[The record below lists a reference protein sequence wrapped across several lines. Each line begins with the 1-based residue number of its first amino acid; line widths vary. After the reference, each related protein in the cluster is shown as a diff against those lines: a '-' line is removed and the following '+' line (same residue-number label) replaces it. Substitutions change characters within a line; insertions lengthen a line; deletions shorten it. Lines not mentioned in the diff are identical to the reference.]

1 MNQTSSST
9 PIKTASVW
17 GLIKARQLERGF
29 LVTYHLGA
37 EDPERGIPKALT
49 KQGYETLLARFQNK
63 TDQSAFSKQYSLVK
77 LSMLQKGETMQSFL
91 EKYPRLQNEDLY
103 ILRTGNKVVY
113 AKLRALLE
121 NVGYSEEDLKRDETD
136 AGYVEKEEK
145 VLFQVGIRYELVD
158 GDLVVTIPVD
168 RLAMPA
174 GYTITT
180 IGVLPY
186 FASEGKEAVGELVLP
201 DGSGSVIR
209 MNNGKTR
216 RQSIRGQGV
225 WRRYRQL

>member
-1 MNQTSSST
+1 
-9 PIKTASVW
+9 
-17 GLIKARQLERGF
+17 
-29 LVTYHLGA
+29 
-37 EDPERGIPKALT
+37 
-49 KQGYETLLARFQNK
+49 
-63 TDQSAFSKQYSLVK
+63 
-77 LSMLQKGETMQSFL
+77 MLQKGGNQAEL
-91 EKYPRLQNEDLY
+91 PGEYPRLQNEDLY

-168 RLAMPA
+168 RLAMPGGLYHYNHRGASVFCLGGKRSRRRIGAA
-174 GYTITT
+174 GRLRFRY
-180 IGVLPY
+180 
-186 FASEGKEAVGELVLP
+186 P
-201 DGSGSVIR
+201 DEQWQ
-209 MNNGKTR
+209 NPAPT
-216 RQSIRGQGV
+216 IRGQGV

>member
-1 MNQTSSST
+1 M
-9 PIKTASVW
+9 
-17 GLIKARQLERGF
+17 
-29 LVTYHLGA
+29 TYHLGA

>member
-1 MNQTSSST
+1 M
-9 PIKTASVW
+9 
-17 GLIKARQLERGF
+17 
-29 LVTYHLGA
+29 
-37 EDPERGIPKALT
+37 
-49 KQGYETLLARFQNK
+49 
-63 TDQSAFSKQYSLVK
+63 
-77 LSMLQKGETMQSFL
+77 
-91 EKYPRLQNEDLY
+91 
-103 ILRTGNKVVY
+103 VY

-174 GYTITT
+174 GYTITS

-209 MNNGKTR
+209 MNNGKTGANPYEAKVYGDDIGNYDRTKSYEPAGVRHFRAEQR
-216 RQSIRGQGV
+216 RLRHHRKRRGNRHPARDGV
-225 WRRYRQL
+225 GYAVGKQ